1 MVYCAATGSQYQVYM
16 KLCLVTGAERQAPF
30 GFCFAL
36 IPHAPWLPLAKEPA
50 WLRYSLSVRSS
61 HRLRSTWTTASGAGV
76 DEGQA
81 RTNTFAEIA
90 PCPRCQAESD
100 AVPLVRHCQWD
111 GESQVVGCGR
121 GAPCCPELRHRVD
134 LWAVLAEGPDNR
146 RRNPAEALDLSGDR
160 RGPGFALGRG
170 QHRA

>member
-1 MVYCAATGSQYQVYM
+1 MA
-16 KLCLVTGAERQAPF
+16 LV
-30 GFCFAL
+30 
-36 IPHAPWLPLAKEPA
+36 WL
-50 WLRYSLSVRSS
+50 
-61 HRLRSTWTTASGAGV
+61 

-100 AVPLVRHCQWD
+100 AVSLVRHCQWD

-146 RRNPAEALDLSGDR
+146 RRDPTEALDRLVLDICSR
-160 RGPGFALGRG
+160 REIGRK
-170 QHRA
+170 AINVLAF

>member
-1 MVYCAATGSQYQVYM
+1 MVAVLPFCAFVAS
-16 KLCLVTGAERQAPF
+16 AEVD
-30 GFCFAL
+30 L
-36 IPHAPWLPLAKEPA
+36 DDSIH
-50 WLRYSLSVRSS
+50 
-61 HRLRSTWTTASGAGV
+61 GAGV

-100 AVPLVRHCQWD
+100 AVSLVRHCQWY

-146 RRNPAEALDLSGDR
+146 RRDPTEALDLSGDR
-160 RGPGFALGRG
+160 RGSGVWEEGSVELSCGGVPLFDGLARSRFHPPTCRRCWQSGRRTKRG
-170 QHRA
+170 RS